1 MRWGLVTKLVVAFV
15 SLILY
20 PISLLLWDGE
30 VEAFLQGTKED
41 LMMDCSDLLETGGGC
56 VRWRREIFSNWAGNV
71 RSDGKVSCAD
81 TEEIF
86 KI

>member
-1 MRWGLVTKLVVAFV
+1 MRWGLVVAFV

-30 VEAFLQGTKED
+30 VEAFLQAKED
-41 LMMDCSDLLETGGGC
+41 LVMDCSDLLETDGGC